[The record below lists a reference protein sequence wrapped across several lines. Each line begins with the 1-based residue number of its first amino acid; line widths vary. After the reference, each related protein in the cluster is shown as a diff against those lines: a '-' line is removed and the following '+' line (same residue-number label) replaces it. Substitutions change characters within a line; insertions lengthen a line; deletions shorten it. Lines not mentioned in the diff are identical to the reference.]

1 MGVLNFWA
9 PGSQCVNM
17 QGGNGEFGQLITKKN
32 QGVLQ
37 VLYFFFFFFYC
48 LAGIVSLFHRLSIVN
63 TADS

>member
-37 VLYFFFFFFYC
+37 VLYFFF
-48 LAGIVSLFHRLSIVN
+48 LFLLSGWHCQLIP
-63 TADS
+63 

>member
-37 VLYFFFFFFYC
+37 VLYFFFLFFIVW
-48 LAGIVSLFHRLSIVN
+48 LALSV
-63 TADS
+63 DSIDYLL

>member
-9 PGSQCVNM
+9 PRSQCVNM

-37 VLYFFFFFFYC
+37 VLYFFFSFFIVW
-48 LAGIVSLFHRLSIVN
+48 LALSV
-63 TADS
+63 DSIDYLL